1 LARDDL
7 GKKHN
12 MSTKNLPPNE
22 PGSGGPE
29 GRQGVIDTRASSTPD
44 PLQTAAQPVDATLQA
59 ARDEAQATFA
69 RYQRLAADF
78 ENYKRRTRQELA
90 DRTQYANEELLR
102 KLLPI
107 LDNLKRALDH
117 APVDVDASWYEGIK
131 LVARQFEETLQAQGL
146 STIPAVGEKFDPSQH
161 EAIAREET
169 DEHEEGTIVEEMQP
183 GYRLHDRVLRPTLVK
198 VAHPRALKS

>member
-1 LARDDL
+1 M
-7 GKKHN
+7 GKQPTMPAKQR
-12 MSTKNLPPNE
+12 
-22 PGSGGPE
+22 PE
-29 GRQGVIDTRASSTPD
+29 DQPDQAPESRQSVVDRRASSAVDPESLPD
-44 PLQTAAQPVDATLQA
+44 PRPGSSPDPELQA
-59 ARDEAQATFA
+59 ARDEAEATFA

-90 DRTQYANEELLR
+90 DRTQYANEELVR

-107 LDNLKRALDH
+107 LDNLRRALEH
-117 APVDVDASWYEGIK
+117 APEGIDRSWFEGIR
-131 LVARQFEETLQAQGL
+131 LVARQFEQTLQAQGL
-146 STIPAVGEKFDPSQH
+146 STISAVGEKFDPTQH

-169 DEHEEGTIVEEMQP
+169 DEHEEGTVVEEMQP

>member
-1 LARDDL
+1 M
-7 GKKHN
+7 GKKPN
-12 MSTKNLPPNE
+12 MSSKQHSPDQ
-22 PGSGGPE
+22 PGGE
-29 GRQGVIDTRASSTPD
+29 MRQGVVDTRASSTADPD
-44 PLQTAAQPVDATLQA
+44 PGSTSQPERPVDPQLQA
-59 ARDEAQATFA
+59 ARDEAEATFA

-107 LDNLKRALDH
+107 LDNFKRALEH
-117 APVDVDASWYEGIK
+117 APEGIDRNWFEGVK

-146 STIPAVGEKFDPSQH
+146 AAIPAVGEKFDPTQH
-161 EAIAREET
+161 EAIASEET
-169 DEHEEGTIVEEMQP
+169 DEHEEGTVVEEMQP
-183 GYRLHDRVLRPTLVK
+183 GYRLHNRVLRPTLVK

>member
-1 LARDDL
+1 M
-7 GKKHN
+7 GKKQD
-12 MSTKNLPPNE
+12 MPPKPQSSDQE
-22 PGSGGPE
+22 PAAE
-29 GRQGVIDTRASSTPD
+29 KGRPGVVDSRASS
-44 PLQTAAQPVDATLQA
+44 AVDAERAAPESQPHVDPELQA
-59 ARDEAQATFA
+59 ARDEAQATFG

-78 ENYKRRTRQELA
+78 DNYKRRTRQELG

-107 LDNLKRALDH
+107 LDNLRRALDH
-117 APVDVDASWYEGIK
+117 APEGVDPNWFEGVK
-131 LVARQFEETLQAQGL
+131 MVARQFEDTLRAQGL

-183 GYRLHDRVLRPTLVK
+183 GYRLHERVLRPTLVK

>member
-1 LARDDL
+1 M
-7 GKKHN
+7 GKKQD
-12 MSTKNLPPNE
+12 MPPPHRPPDE
-22 PGSGGPE
+22 PDPGGPNN
-29 GRQGVIDTRASSTPD
+29 RPGVVDSRASSAVDGELGVPQRPLD
-44 PLQTAAQPVDATLQA
+44 PELQA
-59 ARDEAQATFA
+59 ARDEAQANFA

-107 LDNLKRALDH
+107 LDNLRRALEH
-117 APVDVDASWYEGIK
+117 APEGIDRNWFDG
-131 LVARQFEETLQAQGL
+131 LPMVVRQFEDTLRAQGV
-146 STIPAVGEKFDPSQH
+146 SPIAAVGEKFDPSQH

-183 GYRLHDRVLRPTLVK
+183 GYRLHERVLRPTLVK

>member
-1 LARDDL
+1 M
-7 GKKHN
+7 GKKQDV
-12 MSTKNLPPNE
+12 PPQHRSPDQPE
-22 PGSGGPE
+22 PGGQT
-29 GRQGVIDTRASSTPD
+29 GRPGVVDSRASS
-44 PLQTAAQPVDATLQA
+44 AVDAEQEASQVQPSVDPELRA
-59 ARDEAQATFA
+59 ARDEVEANFA

-107 LDNLKRALDH
+107 LDNLRRALDH
-117 APVDVDASWYEGIK
+117 APEGIDRNWFDG
-131 LVARQFEETLQAQGL
+131 LRMVVRQFEDTLQAQGL
-146 STIPAVGEKFDPSQH
+146 SPIPAVGEKFDPSQH

-183 GYRLHDRVLRPTLVK
+183 GYRLHERVLRPTLVK

>member
-1 LARDDL
+1 M
-7 GKKHN
+7 GKKQD
-12 MSTKNLPPNE
+12 MPPQHRSPDQPE
-22 PGSGGPE
+22 PGGPT
-29 GRQGVIDTRASSTPD
+29 GRPGV
-44 PLQTAAQPVDATLQA
+44 VDARAGSAIDAEQGASQGQPGVDPELQV
-59 ARDEAQATFA
+59 ARDEVKANFA

-107 LDNLKRALDH
+107 LDNLRRALDH
-117 APVDVDASWYEGIK
+117 APEGIDRNWFDG
-131 LVARQFEETLQAQGL
+131 LRMVVRQFEDTLQAQGV
-146 STIPAVGEKFDPSQH
+146 SPISAVGEKFDPSQH

-183 GYRLHDRVLRPTLVK
+183 GYRLHERVLRPTLVK

>member
-1 LARDDL
+1 M
-7 GKKHN
+7 GKKPN
-12 MSTKNLPPNE
+12 MSSKHEPPDPMAPAGGQRR
-22 PGSGGPE
+22 PG
-29 GRQGVIDTRASSTPD
+29 VTDTRASSTAESEPA
-44 PLQTAAQPVDATLQA
+44 PQAQAEQPVDPALQA

-78 ENYKRRTRQELA
+78 ENYKRRTRQDLT

-107 LDNLKRALDH
+107 QDNLQRALEH
-117 APVDVDASWYEGIK
+117 APEGIDRAWFDGVK
-131 LVARQFEETLQAQGL
+131 LVARQFDELLQAQGL
-146 STIPAVGEKFDPSQH
+146 SAIPAVGEKFDPAQH
-161 EAIAREET
+161 EAIASEET

-183 GYRLHDRVLRPTLVK
+183 GYRLHNRVLRPTLVK

>member
-1 LARDDL
+1 M
-7 GKKHN
+7 GKKQDV
-12 MSTKNLPPNE
+12 PPQHRSPDQPE
-22 PGSGGPE
+22 PGGQT
-29 GRQGVIDTRASSTPD
+29 GRPGVVDSRASS
-44 PLQTAAQPVDATLQA
+44 AVDAEQGASQVQPGVDPELQA
-59 ARDEAQATFA
+59 ARDEVQANFA

-107 LDNLKRALDH
+107 LDNLRRALDH
-117 APVDVDASWYEGIK
+117 APEGIDQNWFDG
-131 LVARQFEETLQAQGL
+131 LRMVVRQFEDTLQAQGV
-146 STIPAVGEKFDPSQH
+146 SPISAVGEKFDPSQH

-183 GYRLHDRVLRPTLVK
+183 GYRLHERVLRPTLVK

>member
-1 LARDDL
+1 MQ
-7 GKKHN
+7 KSH
-12 MSTKNLPPNE
+12 
-22 PGSGGPE
+22 PGVVDS
-29 GRQGVIDTRASSTPD
+29 RASS
-44 PLQTAAQPVDATLQA
+44 AVDAEHAVPQPIDPELQA
-59 ARDEAQATFA
+59 ARDEAQANFA

-107 LDNLKRALDH
+107 LDNLRRALDH
-117 APVDVDASWYEGIK
+117 APEGIDRNWFDG
-131 LVARQFEETLQAQGL
+131 LRMVVRQFEDTLQSQGL
-146 STIPAVGEKFDPSQH
+146 SPIPAVGEKFDPSRH

-183 GYRLHDRVLRPTLVK
+183 GYRLHERVLRPTLVK